1 MNSSKP
7 IYIFITFLF
16 YTSQCFSDVQPNRNL
31 YNDGVKY
38 WFGNGVGVDKKKACD
53 LFYQSAV
60 NGYVLAQYNYAN
72 CLRKGEG
79 RLKDVEASI
88 KWYKKAADKGDSSAM
103 SALAG
108 VYIFEYKKEK
118 KAKKIYSLLTQAIQS
133 KNEYAEFLMGYIYHK
148 GIYVEKNENRSLS
161 SYVEAA
167 NKGHALSQAAL
178 SEIYKCGL
186 NGQKINYEKHKYW
199 KSVFDLNVKIKKI
212 NLAYDEVIDYL
223 KDKGFIEMSFN

>member
-1 MNSSKP
+1 MNSRKQ
-7 IYIFITFLF
+7 IYIFIIFLF
-16 YTSQCFSDVQPNRNL
+16 YANQCFSDIESNGNL
-31 YNDGVKY
+31 YNEGVKY
-38 WFGNGVGVDKKKACD
+38 WFGNGGKVDKKKACD

-118 KAKKIYSLLTQAIQS
+118 KGKEIYYLLTQAIQS

-161 SYVEAA
+161 FYVEAS
-167 NKGHALSQAAL
+167 NKGHVLSQAAL

-199 KSVFDLNVKIKKI
+199 KSVFDFNVKIKKN
-212 NLAYDEVIDYL
+212 NLVYDEVIDYL
-223 KDKGFIEMSFN
+223 KNKEFIDIVRN